1 MVWLYSDSATIIT
14 TFRTIPSRKRSSRI
28 IVTLLAQ
35 CRDFDEIMA
44 TEEVHK
50 LLLATLAAEK
60 ELKQHKFTAIE
71 SQKKGGVK
79 LENDLAA
86 LEERC
91 KKVKQSVA
99 SLSQREAECGK
110 RLTAMKQ
117 DHDARFQSYDAIVKR
132 EEGVILEA
140 NKVLTR
146 IRKIVE
152 MTEETDPSRQMH
164 VPIKFCLRKFKSRRK
179 TEECHDTQPFYTHPS
194 GYKMCLVVY
203 FNGNQ
208 EGKGTH
214 LSVYLKVLPGE
225 FDEILAWPFCG
236 KVIIRLLNQRKNKF
250 HHQQEML
257 LASDAN
263 LHIRK
268 KPDAGANPA
277 NQSSWGFCKFIP
289 LSDLPAKGM
298 FADKEYLKDDSII
311 LQVYS
316 IEIYNLRH

>member
-1 MVWLYSDSATIIT
+1 
-14 TFRTIPSRKRSSRI
+14 
-28 IVTLLAQ
+28 
-35 CRDFDEIMA
+35 MA

-60 ELKQHKFTAIE
+60 ELKHNKSSAIE
-71 SQKKGGVK
+71 SQKKGGIK
-79 LENDLAA
+79 LEKDLVA
-86 LEERC
+86 LEEKC
-91 KKVKQSVA
+91 KKVKQSVS

-117 DHDARFQSYDAIVKR
+117 DHNARFQSYDAVVKR
-132 EEGVILEA
+132 EEGVVLAA
-140 NKVLTR
+140 NQVLTR

-152 MTEETDPSRQMH
+152 MTDETDLSRRMH
-164 VPIKFCLRKFKSRRK
+164 VPIKFCLRGFKNRRK
-179 TEECHDTQPFYTHPS
+179 NEECHDTQPFYTHPS

-203 FNGNQ
+203 FNGTQ

-214 LSVYLKVLPGE
+214 LSVCLKVLPGE

-236 KVIIRLLNQRKNKF
+236 KVTIRLLNQRKNKF
-250 HHQQEML
+250 HHQEEVPL
-257 LASDAN
+257 TSDAN

-268 KPDAGANPA
+268 KPDVGANPA

-289 LSDLPAKGM
+289 LSDLPAKGL
-298 FADKEYLKDDSII
+298 FADKEYLKDDSIV

-316 IEIYNLRH
+316 VEIYNLRH